1 MKKFAF
7 FSIIALAA
15 AVMVCAC
22 KAKPAENVEQPKDA
36 VTTLAPEHLV
46 TLINGDW
53 EAVPQELLDAMGLK
67 VLKSFRQEVK
77 DAQCDNLQY
86 YYGKGATVELNDEGQ
101 PVAITADD
109 DNAIVIHLTAES
121 VAYGTI
127 AFRNEADYNEFMKKA
142 DATKTVGEKAVED
155 DVEIEYTGQG
165 KNTEDEKQMPGYEKD
180 KWYIVDFTA
189 NK

>member
-1 MKKFAF
+1 MKKFAI

-101 PVAITADD
+101 PVAITSDD
-109 DNAIVIHLTAES
+109 DNAVVIHLTAES

-127 AFRNEADYNEFMKKA
+127 AFKNEADYNEFLKKA
-142 DATKTVGEKAVED
+142 EAYKNNLKGDED
-155 DVEIEYTGQG
+155 LAIEFTGDG
-165 KNTEDEKQMPGYEKD
+165 KNTGEEKQMQGYEND
-180 KWYIVDFTA
+180 KWYIVEFIAD
-189 NK
+189 K